1 MEKVKRPS
9 RNPKG
14 VPEKVIDWKTAEG
27 LAKIQCTESEICNI
41 LDVDDKTLVKHIRKK
56 YGLSFSEWY
65 KKYADGGR
73 ASLRRRLFQ
82 QAHDDKNKSNVTA
95 AIWLSKNY
103 LGMKDS
109 VKLEGG
115 EVPFKFAYS
124 LMDDELNKQDE

>member
-27 LAKIQCTESEICNI
+27 LAKIQCTEEEICNI

-56 YGLSFSEWY
+56 YKLSFSEWH
-65 KKYADGGR
+65 KKHAAGGK

-103 LGMKDS
+103 LGMKENLT
-109 VKLEGG
+109 LEGG
-115 EVPFKFAYS
+115 QVPFKFAYA
-124 LMDDELNKQDE
+124 LHEDDLNKQDE